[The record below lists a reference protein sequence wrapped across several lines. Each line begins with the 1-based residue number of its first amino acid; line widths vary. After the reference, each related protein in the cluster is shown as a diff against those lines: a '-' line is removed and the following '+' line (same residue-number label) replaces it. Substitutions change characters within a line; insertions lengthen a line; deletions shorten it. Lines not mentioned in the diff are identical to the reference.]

1 MVVENLTLYP
11 GGQRGDKVDAGPA
24 GLGFVK
30 CSGFT
35 HIPGIAG
42 VLQCNTVT
50 PTLIRLDQ
58 LDRQQ

>member
-24 GLGFVK
+24 WLGFVK

-42 VLQCNTVT
+42 VLQSNTIA
-50 PTLIRLDQ
+50 PTVSSQRQ
-58 LDRQQ
+58 LVYI